1 MTRRRRKKGDELLP
15 RATASKGD
23 KGDEVGLPRATGS
36 KGDKGDE
43 VGEECEGVV
52 GLAEFAGVA
61 GLRKLRGGEREV
73 RETYLGDAE
82 FVGEGGDP
90 G

>member
-1 MTRRRRKKGDELLP
+1 VCRRGRKIEGDEVLP
-15 RATASKGD
+15 RAAGSKGD
-23 KGDEVGLPRATGS
+23 KSDEIGLPRATGS
-36 KGDKGDE
+36 NGDKGDE

-73 RETYLGDAE
+73 RETYTE
-82 FVGEGGDP
+82 FVGEGGNP